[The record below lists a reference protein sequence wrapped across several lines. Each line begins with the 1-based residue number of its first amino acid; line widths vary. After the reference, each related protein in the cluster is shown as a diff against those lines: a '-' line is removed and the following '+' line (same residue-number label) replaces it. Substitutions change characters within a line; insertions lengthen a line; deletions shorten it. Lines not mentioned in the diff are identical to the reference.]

1 MTLQTYILLD
11 RSGSMSSKWDE
22 TVSSVNAYAAELAK
36 DGATKDSLVTLAC
49 FDGFQGA
56 TFDVLRDSVTAS
68 AWANV
73 NQGEV
78 SPRGNTPLYDAIGKL
93 VARAEAASPDKAVL
107 VIVTDGNENDSREM
121 TKDSAKAALD
131 RARGRNWQVIFLAAE
146 FDNFAQ
152 ASGLG
157 NAAAQTINT
166 AAGSRVATMEST
178 ARMTAAYAASGRA
191 MLYGDDDYKT
201 ASGSGR

>member
-36 DGATKDSLVTLAC
+36 DGATKDSLVSLAC
-49 FDGFQGA
+49 FDGFHGV
-56 TFDVLRDSVTAS
+56 TFDVLRDAVPAN
-68 AWANV
+68 AWGNV
-73 NQGEV
+73 DQREV

-107 VIVTDGNENDSREM
+107 VIVTDGNENASREM

-166 AAGSRVATMEST
+166 AAGSRVATMAST